1 MSRVKLSQEEVDEIL
16 ERDQTIVSLLDNCE
30 VLVSIVDMYGHF
42 VRVNKKFAEVLGYS
56 KEELI
61 DESYF
66 QLIYKEDVKRTL
78 KVWDA
83 LIDGEK
89 TSTGLEGFT
98 NRYICKD
105 GRLAVLEWH
114 ANTESIKGLA
124 ISFAVFRGYQ
134 KQNHNE

>member
-1 MSRVKLSQEEVDEIL
+1 MTRVKLTQKEVDEIL

-30 VLVSIVDMYGHF
+30 VLISIVDMYGHF

-78 KVWDA
+78 KIWDN

-89 TSTGLEGFT
+89 DSTGLDGFT
-98 NRYICKD
+98 NRYVCKD
-105 GRLAVLEWH
+105 GRLAVLEWY
-114 ANTESIKGLA
+114 ANRESIRGLA
-124 ISFAVFRGYQ
+124 ISFAIFRGYV
-134 KQNHNE
+134 

>member
-1 MSRVKLSQEEVDEIL
+1 MTRVRLTQEEVEKIL

-30 VLVSIVDMYGHF
+30 VLISIVDMYGHF
-42 VRVNKKFAEVLGYS
+42 VRINKKFAEVLGYS

-78 KVWDA
+78 KIWDD

-89 TSTGLEGFT
+89 TSTGLDGFT
-98 NRYICKD
+98 NRYVCKD

-114 ANTESIKGLA
+114 ANTESIRGLA
-124 ISFAVFRGYQ
+124 ISFAIFRGYV
-134 KQNHNE
+134 

>member
-1 MSRVKLSQEEVDEIL
+1 MTRARLTQEEVDEIL
-16 ERDQTIVSLLDNCE
+16 ERDQTIASLLDNCE

-61 DESYF
+61 AESYF

-78 KVWDA
+78 KIWDD
-83 LIDGEK
+83 LIEGEK
-89 TSTGLEGFT
+89 ASTGLEGFT
-98 NRYICKD
+98 NRYVCKD

-114 ANTESIKGLA
+114 ANTESIRGLA
-124 ISFAVFRGYQ
+124 ISFAIFRGYA
-134 KQNHNE
+134 